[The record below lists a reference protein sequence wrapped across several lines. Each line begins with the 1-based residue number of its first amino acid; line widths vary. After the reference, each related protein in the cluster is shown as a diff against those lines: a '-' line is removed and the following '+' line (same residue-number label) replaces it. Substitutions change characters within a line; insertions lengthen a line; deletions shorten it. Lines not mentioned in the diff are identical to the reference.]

1 MFDLGWTE
9 LLLIGIVALIV
20 VGPKDL
26 PMLFRNVGRFVGKA
40 RGMAREFSRAMEDAA
55 DESGVR
61 DVAKSLKSVADPK
74 KMGLD
79 KIREATDEFKS
90 WKPGSET
97 AKLAQDRAD
106 AAAKLR
112 AQTTDKAL
120 AAKSA
125 DVKAEVARAAD
136 ASGTS
141 PAEPASKAA
150 STPAGQT
157 KPAAAKSPAKA
168 KPAAKPASSAKT
180 AGAAQAAPPS
190 GAKKAPAKKAATKK
204 AATKKAP
211 AQKAPAQK
219 APAKKS
225 ADPQAQE

>member
-55 DESGVR
+55 DDSGVR

-136 ASGTS
+136 AS
-141 PAEPASKAA
+141 PAESAPKSAPKVAAKPKAA
-150 STPAGQT
+150 T
-157 KPAAAKSPAKA
+157 AKSAAKA
-168 KPAAKPASSAKT
+168 KPAAKTTSKT
-180 AGAAQAAPPS
+180 AKPATPATGPKTASAAKAAPQS
-190 GAKKAPAKKAATKK
+190 RTKK
-204 AATKKAP
+204 AV
-211 AQKAPAQK
+211 
-219 APAKKS
+219 AKKT